1 MHEPLAPQGLTR
13 RRLAMAL
20 PLLGA
25 AALAPA
31 ALQAA
36 TPAVV
41 ERSQRTLM
49 GTQVDMVAQGLD
61 AGALRS
67 AMDRAW
73 SEMERLAALMTRYHP
88 DSTVSALHRAA
99 GRHPVPVAPEVLAVL
114 QAAQAIAAQTHG
126 AFDATVGALPWQ
138 FGTAEQHLPSA
149 QDIDAQRRLVGYRG
163 LVIDAKAGTAFLQ
176 QRGMA
181 LDLGGI
187 AKLPILEAGM
197 RTLRAQGVEHAMLN
211 GGGDV
216 LVAGRLQGR
225 PWRVGLRD
233 PRAPE
238 RLLGVLALEGQAIVA
253 SSGDY
258 ERFFMAQ
265 GERQHHIL
273 NPATGRPTQGP
284 RGVSL
289 LARDAASVNGLGT
302 ALMVMGSAAAPA
314 LLQQRPGVQA
324 LVVERDHSI
333 WQTPGMAAVL
343 RTA

>member
-1 MHEPLAPQGLTR
+1 
-13 RRLAMAL
+13 
-20 PLLGA
+20 
-25 AALAPA
+25 
-31 ALQAA
+31 
-36 TPAVV
+36 
-41 ERSQRTLM
+41 
-49 GTQVDMVAQGLD
+49 
-61 AGALRS
+61 
-67 AMDRAW
+67 
-73 SEMERLAALMTRYHP
+73 MERLAALMTRYHP
-88 DSTVSALHRAA
+88 DSTISALHRAA
-99 GRHPVPVAPEVLAVL
+99 GRHPVPVPAEVLAVL
-114 QAAQAIAAQTHG
+114 QAAQAIAVQTHG

>member
-99 GRHPVPVAPEVLAVL
+99 GRHPVPVPAEVLAVL
-114 QAAQAIAAQTHG
+114 QAAQAIAVQIG
-126 AFDATVGALPWQ
+126 
-138 FGTAEQHLPSA
+138 
-149 QDIDAQRRLVGYRG
+149 
-163 LVIDAKAGTAFLQ
+163 
-176 QRGMA
+176 
-181 LDLGGI
+181 
-187 AKLPILEAGM
+187 
-197 RTLRAQGVEHAMLN
+197 RAHV
-211 GGGDV
+211 
-216 LVAGRLQGR
+216 
-225 PWRVGLRD
+225 
-233 PRAPE
+233 
-238 RLLGVLALEGQAIVA
+238 
-253 SSGDY
+253 
-258 ERFFMAQ
+258 
-265 GERQHHIL
+265 
-273 NPATGRPTQGP
+273 
-284 RGVSL
+284 
-289 LARDAASVNGLGT
+289 
-302 ALMVMGSAAAPA
+302 
-314 LLQQRPGVQA
+314 
-324 LVVERDHSI
+324 
-333 WQTPGMAAVL
+333 
-343 RTA
+343 